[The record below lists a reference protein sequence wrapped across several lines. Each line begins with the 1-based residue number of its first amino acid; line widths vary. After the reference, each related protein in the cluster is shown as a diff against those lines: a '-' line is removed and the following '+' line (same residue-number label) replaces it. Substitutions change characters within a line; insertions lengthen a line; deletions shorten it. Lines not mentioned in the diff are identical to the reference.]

1 MKITVIVAHPDA
13 SSFNHAIARTAA
25 DQLNKNGYDVVFH
38 DLYEEKFDPNLPVEE
53 ISEKAQLSEN
63 ISFHCTEVS
72 QVQGIIIVHP
82 NWWGQPP
89 AILKGWVDRV
99 LRPGLAYRFE
109 EKDNGEGVPIGLLK
123 ASTAIIFNTSNTLLE
138 RELRVFGD
146 PLETIWKNCIFNL
159 CGVKEFYRET
169 FSIVVTSTIEQRL
182 EWLQKVRQVVNKL
195 FPNI

>member
-13 SSFNHAIARTAA
+13 GSFNHAIAQTAA
-25 DQLNKNGYDVVFH
+25 IQLNKNGHDVVFH
-38 DLYEEKFDPNLPVEE
+38 DLYKEKFDPNLPVEE
-53 ISEKAQLSEN
+53 ISDKAQLSEN
-63 ISFHCTEVS
+63 IASHCMEIS
-72 QVQGIIIVHP
+72 QAQGIIIVHP

-109 EKDNGEGVPIGLLK
+109 EDDSGEGVPIGLLK
-123 ASTAIIFNTSNTLLE
+123 ANTAVIFNTSNTQPE
-138 RELRVFGD
+138 RELHIFGD

-169 FSIVVTSTIEQRL
+169 FSVVVTSTIEQRL

-195 FPNI
+195 FLNI